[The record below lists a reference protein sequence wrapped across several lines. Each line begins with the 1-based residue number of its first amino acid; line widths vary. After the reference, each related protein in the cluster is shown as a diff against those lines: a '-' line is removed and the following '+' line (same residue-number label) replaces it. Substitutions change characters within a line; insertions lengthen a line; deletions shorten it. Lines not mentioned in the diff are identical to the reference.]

1 MLRVTRLVFLFALI
15 ALAGVFGLVSTGHAY
30 NFQIDDFLI
39 VKNSSTL
46 FDDSF
51 SDGNPPPSAPNF
63 ANGASA
69 AYGLNAGAT
78 VGPEAGGKL
87 TLNSS
92 GAALAFNFN
101 ESRFNLVQRV
111 TLQTSQTGG
120 ATGLNS
126 NSTFVVT
133 GVFDLIIPG
142 PIVVPGVNGDRYAV
156 RLTDGTPTTD
166 GTDILSVQVVRRSDG
181 QLAIQFRHIDDAG
194 NTNTLLEETALNT
207 AHDQIALRLSH
218 PNATNNTIS
227 ASFAY
232 IDSGVTGPFTTFGTT
247 FNIFNGET
255 FTRAQFEAVTPTL
268 VTPEPASML
277 LLGCSLLLVMR
288 FSRRS

>member
-1 MLRVTRLVFLFALI
+1 
-15 ALAGVFGLVSTGHAY
+15 
-30 NFQIDDFLI
+30 
-39 VKNSSTL
+39 
-46 FDDSF
+46 
-51 SDGNPPPSAPNF
+51 
-63 ANGASA
+63 
-69 AYGLNAGAT
+69 
-78 VGPEAGGKL
+78 
-87 TLNSS
+87 
-92 GAALAFNFN
+92 
-101 ESRFNLVQRV
+101 
-111 TLQTSQTGG
+111 
-120 ATGLNS
+120 
-126 NSTFVVT
+126 
-133 GVFDLIIPG
+133 
-142 PIVVPGVNGDRYAV
+142 
-156 RLTDGTPTTD
+156 
-166 GTDILSVQVVRRSDG
+166 VQVVRRSDG